1 MNDKQH
7 TDADQ
12 DTNNVLSKL
21 DTIIDVQLK
30 QSEIIERHEQ
40 FFIEVQKKMFDAEEK
55 IMPDQRITNAQNT
68 NTQNTQT
75 SLVNIETLSQILQS
89 ILPLIIPS
97 NEKTYPPEI
106 LKILDLKD
114 QVFNSVILSKI
125 MSPYS
130 NNNNPPLHL
139 GQNPT

>member
-21 DTIIDVQLK
+21 DTIIEVQLK

-55 IMPDQRITNAQNT
+55 IMPDQRITNTQ

-89 ILPLIIPS
+89 ILPLIVPS

-130 NNNNPPLHL
+130 SNNNPPLHL

>member
-21 DTIIDVQLK
+21 DTIIEVQLK

-55 IMPDQRITNAQNT
+55 IMPDQRITN
-68 NTQNTQT
+68 TQNTQT

-89 ILPLIIPS
+89 ILPLIVPS

-130 NNNNPPLHL
+130 SNNNPPLHL